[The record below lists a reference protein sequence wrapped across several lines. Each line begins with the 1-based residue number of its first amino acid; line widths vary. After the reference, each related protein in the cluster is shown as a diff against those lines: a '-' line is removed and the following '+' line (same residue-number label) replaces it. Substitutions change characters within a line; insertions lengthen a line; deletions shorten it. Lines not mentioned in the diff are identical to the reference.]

1 MAVIRFPIRLLG
13 LALIAVA
20 LVLLADD
27 LAAVDWDS
35 LTGFA
40 PTPLGALFYATIPDL
55 LNGAQA
61 FIQRAVWPYLW
72 DPIIQTALTWWDW
85 AAIGGFGFVL
95 AMLARRPRVKID
107 AAAVE
112 TAG

>member
-27 LAAVDWDS
+27 LVAVDWAS
-35 LTGFA
+35 FSGFA
-40 PTPLGALFYATIPDL
+40 PEPLGALIYATVPDL
-55 LNGAQA
+55 LNGTQA
-61 FIQRAVWPYLW
+61 FIQRYVWPYLW

-85 AAIGGFGFVL
+85 AAIGGFRLIL
-95 AMLARRPRVKID
+95 AILARRPKVKVD

>member
-13 LALIAVA
+13 LALLAIA

-27 LAAVDWDS
+27 LAAMDWS
-35 LTGFA
+35 SFSGF
-40 PTPLGALFYATIPDL
+40 TPQLLGDLFYATIPEW
-55 LNGAQA
+55 LNGAQSY
-61 FIQRAVWPYLW
+61 IQRSISPFLW
-72 DPIIQTALTWWDW
+72 DPVIQTILLWWDW
-85 AAIGGFGFVL
+85 AAIGGLGLIL
-95 AMLARRPRVKID
+95 AVIARRPKVKID

>member
-1 MAVIRFPIRLLG
+1 MAVIRLPFRLLG
-13 LALIAVA
+13 LGLIAIA

-27 LAAVDWDS
+27 LTAVDWS
-35 LTGFA
+35 ALTGFE
-40 PTPLGALFYATIPDL
+40 PQPLGSLFYANVPDL
-55 LNGAQA
+55 LNGTQA
-61 FIQRAVWPYLW
+61 FIQRYVWPYLW

-85 AAIGGFGFVL
+85 AAIGGFGLIL
-95 AMLARRPRVKID
+95 ATLARRPKVKTD